1 MNKILVFILCLTI
14 SSTFCLASNSKNQND
29 KYKNMNKPTS
39 QMTSKEIKQRDLLF
53 KACVN
58 SGENRAKCYAMYY

>member
-1 MNKILVFILCLTI
+1 MKLFLILFLSVTI
-14 SSTFCLASNSKNQND
+14 CSTYCLASNSNTQD
-29 KYKNMNKPTS
+29 KYKGRNKPTS

>member
-1 MNKILVFILCLTI
+1 MNKFLIFILCLI
-14 SSTFCLASNSKNQND
+14 LSSTYCLASNSNTQY
-29 KYKNMNKPTS
+29 KYKGRNKPTS